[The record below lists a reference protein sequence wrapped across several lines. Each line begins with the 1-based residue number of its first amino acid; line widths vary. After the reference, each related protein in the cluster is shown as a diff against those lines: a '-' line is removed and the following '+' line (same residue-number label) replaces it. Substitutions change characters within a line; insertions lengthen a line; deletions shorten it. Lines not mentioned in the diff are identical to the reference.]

1 MLLHF
6 FLQAVFSTAASHP
19 SSQLATPS
27 PSSARK
33 GRGEKE
39 KRAPPPPLPTDKKK
53 DGERVRYG
61 SKGDRRWPPL
71 DMQVIR
77 FFFKK
82 RPTCQPLSPLSI
94 FFPKHSTLSGVLRCR
109 RDFSPS
115 LAAASARD
123 EKPQEGEPEAGGDIL
138 LTRRSVPLRSMGEEW
153 EVVAKAC
160 GGDVGG
166 SRATSHSTRV
176 RSTCPVPHHPLVIE
190 ILYLKLGDF
199 RVTDMWVHSKENPY
213 VSDSKSSD
221 LS

>member
-19 SSQLATPS
+19 GSQLATPS

-33 GRGEKE
+33 GQGEKE

-53 DGERVRYG
+53 GGERVRYD

-77 FFFKK
+77 FFLK
-82 RPTCQPLSPLSI
+82 RGPLVSLFLPSI

-123 EKPQEGEPEAGGDIL
+123 ERPQEGEPEARGDIL
-138 LTRRSVPLRSMGEEW
+138 LTRRSVPLRSTGKEQ

-160 GGDVGG
+160 GEDVGG
-166 SRATSHSTRV
+166 SRATSHSTRA
-176 RSTCPVPHHPLVIE
+176 RSTCPVPHNPPVIE

-199 RVTDMWVHSKENPY
+199 
-213 VSDSKSSD
+213 
-221 LS
+221 